1 MYTRAVCSHALCEG
15 SVRLLFPRF
24 SLFLLFSIC
33 LFVCLFV
40 CCCFCRKQRKSQNSE
55 QISESKL
62 LMCAFSHSLVSEPFI
77 PKHGGLT
84 WRVLYYSKLHI
95 LNPPHSSLL
104 LEDNIDYQRKVDV
117 GMLMDALMLNVLA
130 DISSPSSEQF
140 L

>member
-1 MYTRAVCSHALCEG
+1 MACTRVQCVRTRSARDPRVCCSLDFLC
-15 SVRLLFPRF
+15 SCC
-24 SLFLLFSIC
+24 S

-40 CCCFCRKQRKSQNSE
+40 CLLLFLQETKEEPNSE

-130 DISSPSSEQF
+130 DISSPS
-140 L
+140 